1 MSIARQCNVNV
12 FVQVTARARS
22 HRVTCFGAG
31 DERIGLALVDPS
43 CRFDRFTM
51 RTADRSN
58 ASDVLNTLLSGA
70 LPECAQ
76 HVITELSPLFHR
88 QAVAKGAG
96 LLAQGQVWRDAVLVE
111 RGLLRLYFVR
121 HDGREFNKN
130 FFGDGALFCPLT
142 QAMWAEA
149 SLFAIGAIDAGFVWR
164 ADSASMR
171 SRLEAHGLWQAA
183 RVRMLD
189 RLITHKLQR
198 EHDLLTLDGRRRY
211 EAFRHREPALAER
224 VPLNQLASYLG
235 LTDVSL
241 SRIRR
246 QAC

>member
-1 MSIARQCNVNV
+1 MHPPDRP
-12 FVQVTARARS
+12 
-22 HRVTCFGAG
+22 
-31 DERIGLALVDPS
+31 DPPEI
-43 CRFDRFTM
+43 
-51 RTADRSN
+51 
-58 ASDVLNTLLSGA
+58 LNTLLSRA
-70 LPECAQ
+70 LPECTAQ
-76 HVITELSPLFHR
+76 VIDDMAPLFRRH
-88 QAVAKGAG
+88 AVAKGAG
-96 LLAQGQVWRDAVLVE
+96 LLVQGQVWRDALLVE

-142 QAMWAEA
+142 PAMWADA
-149 SLFAIGAIDAGFVWR
+149 SLFAIAAIDGGFVWR
-164 ADSASMR
+164 ADSAAMR
-171 SRLEAHGLWQAA
+171 SHLEAHGLWHVA
-183 RVRMLD
+183 RGRMLD

-211 EAFRHREPALAER
+211 QAFCEREPVLAER

-246 QAC
+246 QAS